1 MTGIKFGLANP
12 TMCKNLAFHIQVQ
25 HFGGL
30 HAVCAT
36 WLARLDKTCVLHHE
50 AVYHLDSNCYDLIQW
65 FAMVVYG
72 QGSSVLP
79 QEGHS

>member
-12 TMCKNLAFHIQVQ
+12 TMCKILLHIQVQ

-65 FAMVVYG
+65 FAMVAQ
-72 QGSSVLP
+72 QGSSGLP